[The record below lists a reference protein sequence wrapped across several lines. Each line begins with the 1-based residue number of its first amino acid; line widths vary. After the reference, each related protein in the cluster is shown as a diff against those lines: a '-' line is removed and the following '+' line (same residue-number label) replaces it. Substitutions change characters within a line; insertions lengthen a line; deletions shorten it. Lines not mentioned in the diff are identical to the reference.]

1 MSGIYDFLKLLVHRR
16 FSSKSNIEAYQ
27 FTELKSLVE
36 FARSNSEFYRES
48 LHGFELNEIGDI
60 KKLPIINKNIMMSH
74 FDQINTVGL
83 TLDEVMAV
91 AVEKEHN
98 KDYLGYYKDE
108 FVIGLS
114 SGTSGNKG
122 LYITPKSLTERL
134 PFVFLARSGIPL
146 RYLSFKILFM
156 LRVFS
161 QGFNDI
167 NSPLIS
173 LKYLSTMTPVDE
185 IIRHIN
191 QGKIN
196 VLMAPPSLCRILIP
210 VAHRITKPLKMIVTY
225 AEVLEK
231 EEKTRLSDVFQCRII
246 EIYQGSEG
254 QFASACSLG
263 NLHINEDLIYVELL
277 DEQFSEVKNP
287 HVAASH
293 IIVTN
298 LVNRAQPLIRYEM
311 NDLIVLDDPC
321 PCGSRFRTIE
331 KILGR
336 NDDILYFK
344 KKDGSIQHIFPDLFS
359 RWIIT
364 SSENIREYKVIQQSD
379 HSLIVLLD
387 PIVSREQSELIESV
401 RIRLNTELS
410 PYDIEC
416 LMDIRCEA
424 IALPA
429 NRAKYKR
436 FEVAKDIIKS

>member
-1 MSGIYDFLKLLVHRR
+1 MSGIIDFLRLVAHRR
-16 FSSKSNIEAYQ
+16 FSSQAKMEAYQ
-27 FTELKSLVE
+27 LNELKSMID
-36 FARSNSEFYRES
+36 FAKSNSDFYKET
-48 LHGFELNEIGDI
+48 LGNIEINDLKDI
-60 KKLPIINKNIMMSH
+60 INLPIINKNIMMSN
-74 FDQINTVGL
+74 FDQLNTVGL
-83 TLDEVMAV
+83 TRDEVMSIAL
-91 AVEKEHN
+91 EKELN

-146 RYLSFKILFM
+146 RYLPFKILFM

-173 LKYLSTMTPVDE
+173 LNYLSTMTPTNE
-185 IIRHIN
+185 IIRQIN
-191 QGKIN
+191 QRKIN
-196 VLMAPPSLCRILIP
+196 VLMAPPSLCRLLIP
-210 VAHRITKPLKMIVTY
+210 VAHLIRKPLKMIVTY

-231 EEKTRLSDVFQCRII
+231 EEKVRLGEVFGARVI

-263 NLHINEDLIYVELL
+263 NLHINEDLIFVELL
-277 DEQFSEVKNP
+277 DEQYHKVSTP
-287 HVAASH
+287 HIAAAH
-293 IIVTN
+293 MIVTN

-321 PCGSRFRTIE
+321 LCGSSFRTIE

-364 SSENIREYKVIQQSD
+364 SSENIREYKVIQHVD
-379 HSLIVLLD
+379 HSLTILLD
-387 PIVSREQSELIESV
+387 PITSREQNELIQQV
-401 RIRLNTELS
+401 RTRLHIELAS
-410 PYDIEC
+410 YDIEF
-416 LMDIRCEA
+416 LMDIRCET
-424 IALPA
+424 IALPL
-429 NRAKYKR
+429 NLAKYKR
-436 FEVAKDIIKS
+436 FEVAKDIAKS

>member
-1 MSGIYDFLKLLVHRR
+1 MSGIADFLRLVFHRR
-16 FSSKSNIEAYQ
+16 FSSKSKIEDYQ
-27 FTELKSLVE
+27 LK
-36 FARSNSEFYRES
+36 
-48 LHGFELNEIGDI
+48 ELNHLIAFAKEHSSFYKETLGNTEINHLNDI
-60 KKLPIINKNIMMSH
+60 KSLPIINKNILMAS
-74 FDQINTVGL
+74 FDRINTVNL
-83 TLDEVMAV
+83 SKDEVMAV
-91 AVEKEHN
+91 AVEKELN

-108 FVIGLS
+108 YVIGLS

-122 LYITPKSLTERL
+122 IYITPKALTERL

-146 RYLSFKILFM
+146 RYLPFKILFM

-167 NSPLIS
+167 NSPFIS
-173 LKYLSTMTPVDE
+173 LNYLSTMTPSDE
-185 IIRHIN
+185 IIKQIN
-191 QGKIN
+191 QRKIN
-196 VLMAPPSLCRILIP
+196 ILMAPPSLCRLLIP
-210 VAHRITKPLKMIVTY
+210 SSHLIRKPLKMIVTY

-231 EEKTRLSDVFQCRII
+231 EEKMRLSDVFGCRVI

-254 QFASACSLG
+254 QFASACSHG
-263 NLHINEDLIYVELL
+263 NLHINEDLIFVELL
-277 DEQFSEVKNP
+277 DEQFNEVNTP
-287 HVAASH
+287 HVAATH
-293 IIVTN
+293 MIVTN

-321 PCGSRFRTIE
+321 PCGSSFRTIE

-364 SSENIREYKVIQQSD
+364 SSENIREYKVIQNMD
-379 HSLIVLLD
+379 HSLTILLD
-387 PIVSREQSELIESV
+387 PITSREQSVLIQQVRSRLQIELA
-401 RIRLNTELS
+401 

-416 LMDIRCEA
+416 VMDIRCET
-424 IALPA
+424 ISLPI

-436 FEVAKDIIKS
+436 FEVDKDIAKH

>member
-1 MSGIYDFLKLLVHRR
+1 MSGLSDFFQLIIHRR
-16 FSSKSNIEAYQ
+16 FSSRKTIERYQ
-27 FTELKSLVE
+27 ISQLQSLIG
-36 FARSNSEFYRES
+36 FAKQNSPFYQETLSDLSINDFSDLR
-48 LHGFELNEIGDI
+48 
-60 KKLPIINKNIMMSH
+60 KLPIINKTVMMEQ
-74 FDQINTVGL
+74 FDRLNTVGL
-83 TLDEVMAV
+83 KKDEVMAV
-91 AVEKEHN
+91 AVEKELN

-108 FVIGLS
+108 FVLGLS

-122 LYITPKSLTERL
+122 LYITPKSLTQRL

-146 RYLSFKILFM
+146 TCLPFRILFM

-173 LKYLSTMTPVDE
+173 LKYLSTMTPVDQ
-185 IIRHIN
+185 IIAQIN
-191 QGKIN
+191 QQKIN
-196 VLMAPPSLCRILIP
+196 ILMAPPSLCRLLIP
-210 VAHRITKPLKMIVTY
+210 VAHKIKKPLKMIVTY

-231 EEKTRLSDVFQCRII
+231 EEKIRLSEVFRCRVI

-254 QFASACSLG
+254 QFASACSHG
-263 NLHINEDLIYVELL
+263 NLHINEDLIVVELL
-277 DEQFSEVKNP
+277 DEQYLPVTRP

-293 IIVTN
+293 MIVTN

-321 PCGSRFRTIE
+321 PCGSHFRTIE

-364 SSENIREYKVIQQSD
+364 SSENIREYKVIQSQD
-379 HSLIVLLD
+379 HSLQIILD
-387 PIVSREQSELIESV
+387 PILKRETNELIRQVSE
-401 RIRLNTELS
+401 RLHTELS
-410 PYDIEC
+410 GYDIESAFE
-416 LMDIRCEA
+416 IRCEP
-424 IALPA
+424 ISLPI
-429 NRAKYKR
+429 NRSKYKR
-436 FEVAKDIIKS
+436 FEVEKEIRKV

>member
-1 MSGIYDFLKLLVHRR
+1 MSGIRDFLKLLVHRR
-16 FSSKSNIEAYQ
+16 FSSKPEIEAYQ
-27 FTELKSLVE
+27 FDELKSLIE
-36 FARSNSEFYRES
+36 FAKRYSDFYRET
-48 LHGFELNEIGDI
+48 LDGFELNEISDI
-60 KKLPIINKNIMMSH
+60 KKLPIINKSILMTN

-83 TLDEVMAV
+83 TLDEVMTV
-91 AVEKEHN
+91 AVEKELN

-146 RYLSFKILFM
+146 RYLPFKILFM

-185 IIRHIN
+185 IIRNIN
-191 QGKIN
+191 HGKIN
-196 VLMAPPSLCRILIP
+196 VLMAPPSLCRMLLP
-210 VAHRITKPLKMIVTY
+210 VAHRIVKPLKMIVTY

-231 EEKTRLSDVFQCRII
+231 EEKTRLSDVFQCRVI

-263 NLHINEDLIYVELL
+263 NLHINEDLIVVELL
-277 DEQFSEVKNP
+277 DEQLNEVIKP
-287 HVAASH
+287 HVAAAH
-293 IIVTN
+293 MVVTN

-364 SSENIREYKVIQQSD
+364 SSENIREYKVIQQDD
-379 HSLIVLLD
+379 HSLTILLD
-387 PIVSREQSELIESV
+387 PITSREQSELIECVSS
-401 RIRLNTELS
+401 RLKFELS
-410 PYDIEC
+410 SYDIEST
-416 LMDIRCEA
+416 MDIRCET
-424 IALPA
+424 ITLPA